1 VAAQLPL
8 ASIRWWCAHSMGG
21 HSFAPAVLPIL
32 LWAAP
37 ACSLYH
43 LSLEASCTGKNAFP
57 GGDEEATCKACQAV
71 MEHIGLRVA
80 TVPRTNEII
89 GSGKKKKAANPAW
102 EKEARAYNEL
112 LLLQEILDP
121 STCRKSMERYDL
133 GFVNNSHN
141 FIRKPDGMDTAP
153 WPVHMELN
161 EWARNELAIF
171 CESLMEEHEETL
183 HELVQGRAEDFAS
196 NAQHLC
202 KDTLD
207 LCKPPPP
214 PAPTPPPKKMSKKE
228 AAEHATKVFEAMD
241 VDANGKVTY
250 AELLAHGEKAKQS
263 EDYRSPPEYKG
274 KSAEWRAAKD
284 RQKSSKLIKEL
295 DADGDGMLSFT
306 EYRTMWGVGGKKA
319 KKQRGSA
326 KSEGNPAIDFKE
338 LINALATP
346 KLGAALGATIV
357 ALLATKKLRDG
368 YL

>member
-1 VAAQLPL
+1 
-8 ASIRWWCAHSMGG
+8 
-21 HSFAPAVLPIL
+21 
-32 LWAAP
+32 
-37 ACSLYH
+37 
-43 LSLEASCTGKNAFP
+43 
-57 GGDEEATCKACQAV
+57 
-71 MEHIGLRVA
+71 
-80 TVPRTNEII
+80 
-89 GSGKKKKAANPAW
+89 
-102 EKEARAYNEL
+102 
-112 LLLQEILDP
+112 
-121 STCRKSMERYDL
+121 
-133 GFVNNSHN
+133 
-141 FIRKPDGMDTAP
+141 
-153 WPVHMELN
+153 
-161 EWARNELAIF
+161 
-171 CESLMEEHEETL
+171 
-183 HELVQGRAEDFAS
+183 LVQGRAEDFAS

-250 AELLAHGEKAKQS
+250 AELLAYGEKAKQS

>member
-1 VAAQLPL
+1 
-8 ASIRWWCAHSMGG
+8 MGVL
-21 HSFAPAVLPIL
+21 SSAPASFTLL

-37 ACSLYH
+37 AQSLYH
-43 LSLEASCTGKNAFP
+43 LSLEATDTGKNAFP

-121 STCRKSMERYDL
+121 STCRKSMDRYDL

-141 FIRKPDGMDTAP
+141 FIRKPDGMETAP

-171 CESLMEEHEETL
+171 CESLMEEHEDTL
-183 HELVQGRAEDFAS
+183 NELVQGRPEDFAS
-196 NAQHLC
+196 NAAHLC

-214 PAPTPPPKKMSKKE
+214 PAPTPPQPKMSKKE
-228 AAEHATKVFEAMD
+228 AAERAKQVFEGMD
-241 VDANGKVTY
+241 GDGDGKVTY
-250 AELLAHGEKAKQS
+250 AELLTHSEKAKQS
-263 EDYRSPPEYKG
+263 EDYRDPPEYKG

-295 DADGDGMLSFT
+295 DADGDGMVSFT
-306 EYRTMWGVGGKKA
+306 EYKRMWVAGGKKG
-319 KKQRGSA
+319 KKQGSA
-326 KSEGNPAIDFKE
+326 KPAPAVALKE
-338 LINALATP
+338 SVFALTTP
-346 KLGAALGATIV
+346 KVGAAIGATIL

-368 YL
+368 HL